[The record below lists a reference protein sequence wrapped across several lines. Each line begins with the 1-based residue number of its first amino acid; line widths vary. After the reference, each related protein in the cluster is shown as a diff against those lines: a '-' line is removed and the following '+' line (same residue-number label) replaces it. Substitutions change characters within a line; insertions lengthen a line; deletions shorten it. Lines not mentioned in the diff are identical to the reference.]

1 MGNCCLTPP
10 TSPGS
15 NSAGPVSTVSVMD
28 VGTYAVP
35 RTPLIA
41 PFPSFMTQGSGRT
54 FSVFGGRALN
64 TCPPGYT
71 ARAQLLPA
79 STFGPLFGRQVSG
92 RSAAATRAAKYHS
105 QSYVPGSCN
114 EYDFS
119 TRQWTTSGGK
129 MTTAREGG
137 STLNVGSYIMSFG
150 GFNTFGQPVTTV
162 EVVSFCRSLCLFSRY
177 LSPDIRPPAA
187 ARGLA
192 ERAAVELPP
201 RHAGPLQC
209 RHPRPRHRPQ
219 RRARARRPRR
229 GGVRHEAGARHQQL
243 VQVSADW
250 LALPTLS
257 SDWCSVPP
265 MRHGRTSHGCTPL
278 TLNGRPGVVVSG
290 GWDAARA
297 NTSSSVEFFD
307 MNTHR

>member
-1 MGNCCLTPP
+1 MGHCCLTTA

-15 NSAGPVSTVSVMD
+15 NSAGPVSTVSVMN

-64 TCPPGYT
+64 TCTPGYT

-162 EVVSFCRSLCLFSRY
+162 EVVSFAAPFVYSQ
-177 LSPDIRPPAA
+177 DIFTKIFDP
-187 ARGLA
+187 
-192 ERAAVELPP
+192 
-201 RHAGPLQC
+201 
-209 RHPRPRHRPQ
+209 
-219 RRARARRPRR
+219 RRPRVGWQNVPQWSFPRATRDHCSVVTRDPVTGRSAVLVLGGR
-229 GGVRHEAGARHQQL
+229 GEE
-243 VQVSADW
+243 VSAMKLE
-250 LALPTLS
+250 LATNS
-257 SDWCSVPP
+257 WF
-265 MRHGRTSHGCTPL
+265 R
-278 TLNGRPGVVVSG
+278 
-290 GWDAARA
+290 
-297 NTSSSVEFFD
+297 
-307 MNTHR
+307 